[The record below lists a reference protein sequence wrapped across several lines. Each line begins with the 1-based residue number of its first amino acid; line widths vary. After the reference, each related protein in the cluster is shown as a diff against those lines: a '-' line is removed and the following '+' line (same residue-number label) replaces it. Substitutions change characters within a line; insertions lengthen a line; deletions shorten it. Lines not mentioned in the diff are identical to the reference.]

1 MGIVRKKK
9 IDSFFT
15 ETKKV
20 KSATTQDS
28 PKPSKGK
35 DSRNSYA
42 FKDKTKGVNQ
52 LNLPARKKDKRK
64 EKIELLWNINSTVIL
79 K

>member
-28 PKPSKGK
+28 PKPSIGK

-42 FKDKTKGVNQ
+42 FKDKTKGVN
-52 LNLPARKKDKRK
+52 
-64 EKIELLWNINSTVIL
+64 
-79 K
+79 